1 MNGLLRAAE
10 PGKAAAARSSS
21 GSGGD
26 EPEKQIDFAA
36 LKSTDS
42 HTNQHLE
49 LSARALEQ
57 VWAGEGPRKTSR
69 WRRCGS

>member
-1 MNGLLRAAE
+1 MAG
-10 PGKAAAARSSS
+10 PGKVEAACSSSSS
-21 GSGGD
+21 GGG
-26 EPEKQIDFAA
+26 EGEKQIDFAA